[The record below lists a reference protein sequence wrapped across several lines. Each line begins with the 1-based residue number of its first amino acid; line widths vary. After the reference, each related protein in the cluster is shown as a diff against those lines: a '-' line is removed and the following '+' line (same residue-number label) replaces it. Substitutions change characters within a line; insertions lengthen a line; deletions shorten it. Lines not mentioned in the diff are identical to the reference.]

1 MKAIAYGDLHPAIN
15 TAVIST
21 RLDSKALLFVPMPIH
36 NFVVALKII
45 KITIL
50 NYEIRIIG
58 FWSKIT

>member
-36 NFVVALKII
+36 NFVVH
-45 KITIL
+45 
-50 NYEIRIIG
+50 
-58 FWSKIT
+58 